1 MYMYTVVKNDTIMED
16 LTSQLFIYKNK
27 ITAILRKQK
36 QTISS
41 SLGIHKITMSLAL
54 VLQIIIIM
62 LIKNVHLIFFIKS
75 F

>member
-54 VLQIIIIM
+54 VLQIIIM
-62 LIKNVHLIFFIKS
+62 LLIKNVHLIFFIKS